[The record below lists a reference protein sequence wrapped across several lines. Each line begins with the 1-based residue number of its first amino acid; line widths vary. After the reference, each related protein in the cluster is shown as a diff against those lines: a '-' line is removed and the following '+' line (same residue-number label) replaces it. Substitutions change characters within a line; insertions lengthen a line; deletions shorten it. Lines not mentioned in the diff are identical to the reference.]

1 MAKPRKKT
9 SIPLRLLIIGD
20 SEKDARLLLKELR
33 KGGYNPV
40 FKRVKAAQTLKS
52 ALSKEAWDVVVAD
65 YSLRRFSGLEALR
78 LIKKNDYDLPVI
90 IISNKGSEKA
100 AVECI
105 KAGAHDYIRRN
116 RLFMLVNI
124 IKHAMR
130 EVDLSRLE
138 KKAEMELEE
147 SRELLENIFSNI
159 HFLVAYM
166 DTDFNFIRVNH
177 AYAKH
182 GRHDPDFFIGKN
194 HFDLYPNEENEKIF
208 RKVVETGEPY
218 TTFERPFEYPDQP
231 ERGVTYWDWTLQ
243 PLKDE
248 RGKVDSLILSLVDV
262 TSRKTAEMERI
273 RLAAALEN
281 ASEGVMITD
290 KQAII
295 KYANPAFLRTC
306 GYTKE
311 ELVGKSAYLLMGD
324 KHDEE
329 FYKPIRDVIR
339 RGEVWRGKITRK
351 KKDSTLYDVEM
362 TLSPIPDSKGIV
374 THYVIIERDITD
386 EIRLQQHLRQTQK
399 MEALGTLAGGIAH
412 DFNNILMPVIINTE
426 LALWEIPENSPVQS
440 YLKLALEVA
449 DRGKDLVKQI
459 ISFSRPSKQ
468 KRRPIKI
475 APAIKESLDFLK
487 ATLPSSIKIC
497 PDIRAEESIVL
508 ADPVQIEQVLI
519 NLCNNAAYA
528 MKEKGGMLKVSLDEV
543 DMDSKTLARY
553 PGLNSGACLQ
563 LTVSDSGC
571 GIPQDIIEHIFNP
584 FFTTKNPGEGTGLGL
599 AIVHGIVESHGGA
612 ISLRSEVG
620 KGTTFNVFLPRIEGE
635 IREKEDLSWQIP
647 KGEERILLVE
657 DEESVLLSLQNVLK
671 YLGYRITAVK
681 DSREALRIFYDKPDS
696 FDLVLTDQ
704 TMPDMLGSDLA
715 KEVISIRPD
724 MPVILCT
731 GFSNE
736 ISRDEAI
743 KIGIRDYV
751 VKPINTRKIAQ
762 LIRRIFDGK
771 D

>member
-1 MAKPRKKT
+1 MAKPRRKT
-9 SIPLRLLIIGD
+9 SIPLRILILGD
-20 SEKDARLLLKELR
+20 SEKDARLLLKELH
-33 KGGYNPV
+33 KGGYNPI
-40 FKRVKAAQTLKS
+40 FKRVKAARTLKS

-65 YSLRRFSGLEALR
+65 YSLRRLSGLEALR
-78 LIKKNDYDLPVI
+78 LIKKNDLDLPVI
-90 IISNKGSEKA
+90 IISNKAGEKA

-116 RLFMLVNI
+116 RLFMLGNI
-124 IKHAMR
+124 IKHALR

-138 KKAEMELEE
+138 KKAESELEE

-166 DTDFNFIRVNH
+166 DTAFNFIRVND
-177 AYAKH
+177 AYARH
-182 GRHDPDFFIGKN
+182 GRHSPDFFIGKN
-194 HFDLYPNEENEKIF
+194 HFDLYPDEENEKIF
-208 RKVVETGEPY
+208 RQVVETGEPY
-218 TTFERPFEYPDQP
+218 TAFERPFEYPDQP
-231 ERGVTYWDWTLQ
+231 DRGVTYWDWTLQ

-248 RGKVDSLILSLVDV
+248 KGRVDSLILSLVDV
-262 TSRKTAEMERI
+262 TSRKMAEMERI
-273 RLAAALEN
+273 RLATALEN

-290 KQAII
+290 MQALI
-295 KYANPAFLRTC
+295 KYANPAFLNTC

-311 ELVGKSAYLLMGD
+311 ELVGKSASLLMSD

-329 FYKPIRDVIR
+329 FYKSIRDVIWK
-339 RGEVWRGKITRK
+339 GESWRGKITRK
-351 KKDSTLYDVEM
+351 KKDGTLYDVEM
-362 TLSPIPDSKGIV
+362 TLSPIPDNKGTV
-374 THYVIIERDITD
+374 AHYVIIERDITD
-386 EIRLQQHLRQTQK
+386 EIKLQQRLRQTQK

-412 DFNNILMPVIINTE
+412 DFNNILMPIIVNTE
-426 LALWEIPENSPVQS
+426 LALWEIPGNSPVQS
-440 YLKLALEVA
+440 YMKLVLEVA

-475 APAIKESLDFLK
+475 ASAIKESLNFLK
-487 ATLPSSIKIC
+487 ATLPSSIKIDQ
-497 PDIRAEESIVL
+497 DIRAEESVVL
-508 ADPVQIEQVLI
+508 SDPVQIEQVLI

-528 MKEKGGMLKVSLDEV
+528 MKKKGGVLKVSLNEV
-543 DMDSKTLARY
+543 DMDPDTLARY

-571 GIPQDIIEHIFNP
+571 GIQKDIIEHIFNP

-599 AIVHGIVESHGGA
+599 AVVHGIVKSHGGA
-612 ISLRSEVG
+612 ISLKSEVG
-620 KGTTFNVFLPRIEGE
+620 KGTTFDVFLPRIEGE
-635 IREKEDLSWQIP
+635 ITEKEDLSWQIP
-647 KGEERILLVE
+647 KGEEHILLVE
-657 DEESVLLSLQNVLK
+657 DEESVLLSLQNILEH
-671 YLGYRITAVK
+671 LGYRVTAVK
-681 DSREALRIFYDKPDS
+681 NSREALRIFCDKPDA

-704 TMPDMLGSDLA
+704 TMPDLLGSDLA

-736 ISRDEAI
+736 ISREEAI
-743 KIGIRDYV
+743 KIGIRDFV
-751 VKPINTRKIAQ
+751 VKPINTRKIAR
-762 LIRRIFDGK
+762 ITRRVFDGK